1 MKIRSIASALACAA
15 LLLIL
20 AVAPGAHAQAWI
32 ELVAPAQTTHQAPAT
47 YQFQIKSGVVGTG
60 PKAEFLT
67 DMRLLRNNVA
77 VSTLPVGTYTES
89 GISTGTYEYVL
100 KATAVK
106 YINGDEYLRFLTSP
120 VFRITVNA
128 PPAPFDGAEYV
139 SSNYPRSMDRG
150 LSYQGSVTFRN
161 AGNTTWRAGD
171 GYRLGQAPNY
181 SSAHFGVGEIAV
193 PHDVPPGGTAQFSF
207 NATAPMAIGD
217 YLLQWQMN
225 RNGTRFGATSGT
237 HTITV
242 GGKYNHATSY
252 EQEVPTSMIA
262 GRTYRVKY
270 RFRNGGNTT
279 WSSAGGYSLGSWN
292 PANNT
297 TWGVGRVPVRDQVPG
312 GIGALFEFDVVAP
325 SLPGTYGF
333 QWRMVE
339 EGVEWFGEPT
349 PNVQIV
355 VSGPPSEI
363 TGNIDEVSNAGVIR
377 GWACSTRI
385 DASVDVHVYVG
396 GAAGSGTFALSG
408 TANEANE
415 AAVNS
420 ACLAGGSH
428 RFSLQMSNALRQQ
441 HAGKSIHVH
450 GISPVGQPNRTIG
463 GSGNFVVPAAPSGTI
478 SSSAAACTLA
488 AGAQS
493 CTLRLTWSANDSRT
507 QVVRGLDGGILAGGL
522 GGVVDVAI
530 PVGVSEFKLLAGGD
544 VLARVSVTGKAAPV
558 APGTPS
564 HPAATLARRYVYD
577 EMQLLCKIIEPESGA
592 TVLGYD
598 AAGRLIWSA
607 QGLNL
612 PDATKCNRDDAQVAA
627 RRVTRSYDNR
637 SRVRTVS
644 YPDGLGNLS
653 MEYALDGALL
663 SARSYN
669 QGQAQVV
676 TTRSYN
682 SLGALQTES
691 QKVAEQPERK
701 VTLGYNALG
710 QVTST
715 QYPDG
720 YVVKHAYN
728 ALGQI
733 LSVTDAGGLV
743 LAGNIRHAPSGAITA
758 LTFGNGVVR
767 SAGTNARQMIANLQE
782 GNVLSLAY
790 EYDEVGNPA
799 RITDAIRG
807 TSGQITARYDA
818 LNRLVQADSAMF
830 GGNGSYSFDYDT
842 LDNMVFSR
850 LPGKRERTFHYDAK
864 NRLELLRDEQ
874 GNGVTGF
881 GYDVAGNMTQRNGQ
895 AFVFDIGGR
904 LRSTGTVQGY
914 LYDSAGYRAAA
925 AGPNA
930 PTWQYLEGRRLIHAT
945 EGDTTLD
952 YIYAQDQLMAIR
964 SASPA
969 GAGMKYLHYDAMNNL
984 AGITDAA
991 GNVVQ
996 RFSWSP
1002 YGQPDQPVPVG
1013 IPGFAGHLVDS
1024 ESGLVYMG
1032 QRFYDPQTS
1041 RFLSVDPVAAHENPA
1056 GAFNRYWYAS
1066 SNPYRH
1072 GDPDGRQ
1079 VCVFNTGCDRDKQ
1092 LQDPVLKDVSLG
1104 GENGQLGRL
1113 LNQLAPKGTYDVEG
1127 DPTLTNL
1134 KERAYEVLEKAPG
1147 ADGVVDLTW
1156 PEVGVI
1162 LQYESAK
1169 TRNDSKARGGYEN
1182 LSGAKRGLIYASTD
1196 SIFYGKDP
1204 GGTLYRVTGNDG
1216 KVRGPYL
1223 GGDFNY
1229 LKQGII
1235 FRAGNDTRG
1244 EMRTAIRSWNW
1255 SGEGTKSNLSQR
1267 LFMADV
1273 GYYYFHKYGSK

>member
-20 AVAPGAHAQAWI
+20 AVAPKAHAQAWI
-32 ELVAPAQTTHQAPAT
+32 ELVAPAQATYQAPAT

-100 KATAVK
+100 KATAVR
-106 YINGDEYLRFLTSP
+106 YINGDEQLRFLTSP

-207 NATAPMAIGD
+207 NATAPMAVGD

-225 RNGTRFGATSGT
+225 RNGTRFGSTSGT
-237 HTITV
+237 HTVTV

-279 WSSAGGYSLGSWN
+279 WSSAAGYSLGSWN

-297 TWGVGRVPVRDQVPG
+297 TWGVGRVPVRDQVSG
-312 GIGALFEFDVVAP
+312 GIGAVFEFDVVAP

-363 TGNIDEVSNAGVIR
+363 VGNIDEVSNAGVIR

-420 ACLAGGSH
+420 ACSAGGSH

-478 SSSAAACTLA
+478 SSNAAACTLA

-493 CTLRLTWSANDSRT
+493 CSLRLTWSANDSRT
-507 QVVRGLDGGILAGGL
+507 QVVRGLDGGVLAGGL

-637 SRVRTVS
+637 GRVRTVS

-653 MEYALDGALL
+653 MDYALDGALL

-682 SLGALQTES
+682 SLRALQTES
-691 QKVAEQPERK
+691 QKVADQPERT

-733 LSVTDAGGLV
+733 LSVTDAAGLV

-767 SAGTNARQMIANLQE
+767 SAGINARQMIANLQE

-874 GNGVTGF
+874 GSGVTGF

-895 AFVFDIGGR
+895 AFVFDMGGR
-904 LRSTGTVQGY
+904 LRSTGSVQGY
-914 LYDSAGYRAAA
+914 FYDSAGYRAAA
-925 AGPNA
+925 TGPNS
-930 PTWQYLEGRRLIHAT
+930 PTWLYLDGRRLIHAT
-945 EGDTTLD
+945 EGDTKLD

-964 SASPA
+964 SAGPS
-969 GAGMKYLHYDAMNNL
+969 GASLKYLHYDAMNNL

-1002 YGQPDQPVPVG
+1002 YGQSDQPVPVG

-1041 RFLSVDPVAAHENPA
+1041 RFLSVDPVATHENPA

-1079 VCVFNTGCDRDKQ
+1079 VCVFNSGCDRDKQ
-1092 LQDPVLKDVSLG
+1092 LKDPVLKYVSLG

-1113 LNQLAPKGTYDVEG
+1113 LNKLAPEGTYDAEG
-1127 DPTLTNL
+1127 DPTLADL
-1134 KERAYEVLEKAPG
+1134 KERAYAVLEKAPG

-1182 LSGAKRGLIYASTD
+1182 LSDTNRGLIYANTD
-1196 SIFYGKDP
+1196 SIFYGKYP

-1244 EMRTAIRSWNW
+1244 EMRNAIRSWNW